1 MSDNKDFFKTQT
13 DSSRVKA
20 AIISEYY
27 PQYCKIISRRHTPQ
41 RFGYFDMFAGPGIY
55 EDESWSTPLLVAKNC
70 YEDPFLRDRVWMVF
84 NDMAFGDK
92 LKENFEKFFQSGTF
106 RYEPFFANRVFGEW
120 PKIDTFLT
128 RNTMQGFYNEC
139 PTVLF
144 IDPWG
149 YKHINTRVLTQFL
162 TQWGNEVFIFINTKR
177 LNAAFEN
184 AKFQEDLKV
193 VFPLTYNEVRDNKK
207 LLGSVEERHKYI
219 INQLANEFSRILG
232 GMVYY
237 TAFQFREED
246 QMTPS
251 HYLLHIT
258 KGAKG
263 FDLVKRVYSRYSNVD
278 TVLGGMDGVNTYRF
292 DPKTIDSATMFA
304 EDFKQENIDKLKGE
318 LLKAYKGGTYIT
330 EKLFNNDQKIGR
342 LHSYTHYLIAFR
354 QLYDEGKL
362 DVEYTDGK
370 NHKASVLISSSCKI
384 TFKE

>member
-1 MSDNKDFFKTQT
+1 MSDNKDFFKKQT

-20 AIISEYY
+20 AIISEYF
-27 PQYCKIISRRHTPQ
+27 PQYCHIISRRHTPQ

-55 EDESWSTPLLVAKNC
+55 EDESWSTPLLIAKNC
-70 YEDPFLRDRVWMVF
+70 YEDTFLRDKVWMVF

-92 LKENFEKFFQSGTF
+92 LKENFEKFFQNGTF
-106 RYEPFFANRVFGEW
+106 RFEPFFANRVFGEW

-139 PTVLF
+139 PSLLF

-184 AKFQEDLKV
+184 NLFQEDLKI
-193 VFPLTYNEVRDNKK
+193 VFPLTYNEVREDKK
-207 LLGSVEERHKYI
+207 LQGTVEERHKFI
-219 INQLANEFSRILG
+219 INKLAAEFHRILG
-232 GMVYY
+232 GVVYY

-246 QMTPS
+246 QKTPS

-263 FDLVKRVYSRYSNVD
+263 FDLVKRVYSKYSNVD
-278 TVLGGMDGVNTYRF
+278 TVLAGMDGVNTYRF
-292 DPKTIDSATMFA
+292 DPKSIQSVSMFD
-304 EDFKQENIDKLKGE
+304 EDFKQENIDKLKRE
-318 LLKAYKGGTYIT
+318 LLNSYKGRTYVT
-330 EKLFNNDQKIGR
+330 EKLFNEDQRTGR
-342 LHSYTHYLIAFR
+342 LHSYTHYLVAFR
-354 QLYDEGKL
+354 QLFDEGKI
-362 DVEYTDGK
+362 DVQYTDGK
-370 NHKASVLISSSCKI
+370 NHKASVLISSGCKI
-384 TFKE
+384 TFK

>member
-1 MSDNKDFFKTQT
+1 MSDNKDFFKKQT

-20 AIISEYY
+20 AIISEYF

-106 RYEPFFANRVFGEW
+106 EIDPYFANRVFGEW
-120 PKIDTFLT
+120 QKIDTFLT

-149 YKHINTRVLTQFL
+149 YKHINTRVLTQFMK
-162 TQWGNEVFIFINTKR
+162 QWGNEVFIFINTKR

-184 AKFQEDLKV
+184 EKFQDDLKI
-193 VFPLTYNEVRDNKK
+193 VFPLTYNEVKENKK
-207 LLGSVEERHKYI
+207 LQGSVEERHKYM
-219 INQLANEFSRILG
+219 INQLAEEFRKNLG

-237 TAFQFREED
+237 TSFQFREEN
-246 QMTPS
+246 QETPS

-278 TVLGGMDGVNTYRF
+278 TVLGGMDGINTYRF
-292 DPKTIDSATMFA
+292 DPKTVSSATMFD
-304 EDFKQENIDKLKGE
+304 EDFKQDNIDKLKSE
-318 LLKAYKGGTYIT
+318 LLKAYKGRKYET
-330 EKLFNNDQKIGR
+330 EKLFNDDQKTGR

-354 QLYDEGKL
+354 QLYEEGKL
-362 DVEYTDGK
+362 DVEYTDSK
-370 NHKASVLISSSCKI
+370 NHKASVLISKSCYI

>member
-1 MSDNKDFFKTQT
+1 MSDNKDFFKKQT

-20 AIISEYY
+20 RIISDYF
-27 PQYCKIISRRHTPQ
+27 PQYCRIISRKHCPQ

-55 EDESWSTPLLVAKNC
+55 DDDSWSTPLLIAKNC
-70 YEDPFLRDRVWMVF
+70 YEDQFLRDRVWMVF
-84 NDMAFGDK
+84 NDMEYGDK
-92 LKENFEKFFQSGTF
+92 LKENFEMYYQSGTF
-106 RYEPFFANRVFGEW
+106 RNEPFFANRTFGEW

-193 VFPLTYNEVRDNKK
+193 VFPLTYSEVRSDKK
-207 LLGSVEERHKYI
+207 LQGSVEERHKFM
-219 INQLANEFSRILG
+219 INKLAEEFRRILG
-232 GMVYY
+232 GVVFY
-237 TAFQFREED
+237 TAFHFREED

-263 FDLVKRVYSRYSNVD
+263 FELVKQVYSRYANVD
-278 TVLGGMDGVNTYRF
+278 RVLEGMDGVSTYTF
-292 DPKTIDSATMFA
+292 DPKSINESFWFNG
-304 EDFKQENIDKLKGE
+304 DFKQDNIDRLKKE
-318 LLKAYKGGTYIT
+318 LCYEYKGQKFAAET
-330 EKLFNNDQKIGR
+330 LFNIDQRKR
-342 LHSYTHYLIAFR
+342 LHSRTHYLIAFR
-354 QLYDEGKL
+354 QLFDEGKIE
-362 DVEYTDGK
+362 VQYTDEK
-370 NHKASVLISSSCKI
+370 NHKASVLISPWCNI
-384 TFKE
+384 TFK

>member
-20 AIISEYY
+20 AIISEYF

-70 YEDPFLRDRVWMVF
+70 YEDSFLRDRVWMVF

-92 LKENFEKFFQSGTF
+92 LKENFETYYQSGTF
-106 RYEPFFANRVFGEW
+106 RYEPFFANRIFGEW

-193 VFPLTYNEVRDNKK
+193 VFPLTYSEVRSDKK
-207 LLGSVEERHKYI
+207 LQGSVEERHKFM
-219 INQLANEFSRILG
+219 INKLAEEFRRILG
-232 GMVYY
+232 GVVFY

-246 QMTPS
+246 QRTPS

-263 FDLVKRVYSRYSNVD
+263 FELVKQVYSRYANVD
-278 TVLGGMDGVNTYRF
+278 RVLEGMDGVNTYTF
-292 DPKTIDSATMFA
+292 DPKSINESSWFND
-304 EDFKQENIDKLKGE
+304 DFKQDNIDKLKKE
-318 LLKAYKGGTYIT
+318 LCHEYKGKKFAV
-330 EKLFNNDQKIGR
+330 EALFNIDQRKR
-342 LHSYTHYLIAFR
+342 LHSRTHYLIAFR
-354 QLYDEGKL
+354 QLFDEGKIE
-362 DVEYTDGK
+362 VQYTDGK
-370 NHKASVLISSSCKI
+370 NHKASVLISPWCNI
-384 TFKE
+384 TFK

>member
-1 MSDNKDFFKTQT
+1 MSDNKDFFKKQT

-20 AIISEYY
+20 AIISEYF
-27 PQYCKIISRRHTPQ
+27 PQYCKIVSRRHTPQ

-55 EDESWSTPLLVAKNC
+55 DDGSLSTPLLIAKNC
-70 YEDPFLRDRVWMVF
+70 YEDQFLRERVWMVF

-92 LKENFEKFFQSGTF
+92 LKENFEKYYQSGTF
-106 RYEPFFANRVFGEW
+106 ANEPFFADRTFGEW

-184 AKFQEDLKV
+184 VKFQDDLKI
-193 VFPLTYNEVRDNKK
+193 VFPLTYSDVRADKK
-207 LLGSVEERHKYI
+207 LQGSVEERHKFM
-219 INQLANEFSRILG
+219 INKLAEEFRRILG
-232 GMVYY
+232 GVVFY

-263 FDLVKRVYSRYSNVD
+263 FDLVKQVYSRYANVD
-278 TVLGGMDGVNTYRF
+278 RVLEGMDGVNTYTF
-292 DPKTIDSATMFA
+292 DPKSIKDNTWFDD
-304 EDFKQENIDKLKGE
+304 DFKQENINKLKKE
-318 LLKAYKGGTYIT
+318 LCKAYKGQTFVAET
-330 EKLFNNDQKIGR
+330 LFNNDQRNR
-342 LHSYTHYLIAFR
+342 LHSRTHYLMAFR
-354 QLYDEGKL
+354 QLYDDGKI
-362 DVEYTDGK
+362 DVQYTDGK
-370 NHKASVLISSSCKI
+370 NHKASVLISPWCNI
-384 TFKE
+384 TFK